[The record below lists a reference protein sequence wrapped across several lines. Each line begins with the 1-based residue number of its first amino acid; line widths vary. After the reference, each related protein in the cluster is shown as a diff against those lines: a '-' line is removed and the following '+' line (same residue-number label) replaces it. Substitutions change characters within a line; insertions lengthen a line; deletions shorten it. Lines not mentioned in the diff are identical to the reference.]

1 MLVLTRKAGES
12 IVIGSQVR
20 ITVLE
25 MQGRQI
31 RLGIDA
37 PPEIPVHRG
46 EVYERIKE
54 ENKPGRHGWQGRAQ
68 GFEHCLERGGEVRRI
83 LALGETRSQRL
94 ELSSHC
100 GGQPHGFPCSG
111 IGTTSTSVFG
121 QILS

>member
-1 MLVLTRKAGES
+1 M
-12 IVIGSQVR
+12 IGSQVR

-54 ENKPGRHGWQGRAQ
+54 ENKQAAMAGKD
-68 GFEHCLERGGEVRRI
+68 ELK
-83 LALGETRSQRL
+83 AL
-94 ELSSHC
+94 
-100 GGQPHGFPCSG
+100 
-111 IGTTSTSVFG
+111 STAWKEAEK
-121 QILS
+121 